1 MVRRRVSD
9 VTVHYVKAPDGTED
23 LVSGATHGGHTVDG
37 RSLAGTGFQLYFY
50 CSRSVTDRYLSWLGT
65 DPHQSLHRAAA
76 FQCLLWLEHY
86 RPSWQWHMDEDRLLW
101 DDAVLRLIA
110 ELQSSQ

>member
-37 RSLAGTGFQLYFY
+37 RSLAGTGFQLYFF
-50 CSRSVTDRYLSWLGT
+50 CSRAVANHYLSWLGA
-65 DPHQSLHRAAA
+65 DPQESLHRAAA

-86 RPSWQWHMDEDRLLW
+86 RPTWQWQMRDAQQLW
-101 DDAVLRLIA
+101 DEAVLHLLV